1 LPNTTNQKRD
11 SRVAFLQGVFVQPP
25 AVSCVDGQWQ
35 VELPPAV
42 ASVTN
47 ERNAPAVHHF
57 KTRDDLFLA
66 HRDASPLARQ
76 YEAYVNAVLEGADA
90 EADGM
95 VLMVTCDKC

>member
-1 LPNTTNQKRD
+1 MQKHD
-11 SRVAFLQGVFVQPP
+11 YRVAYLQGVFVQPP

-35 VELPPAV
+35 VELPPTV
-42 ASVTN
+42 ATVTN

-57 KTRDDLFLA
+57 KTRDDLFSA
-66 HRDASPLARQ
+66 NRDASPLALQ

-95 VLMVTCDKC
+95 ALMVTCVKF